1 VVFGEGIVV
10 GLGGKIDF
18 DELYVATWDKVAR
31 LMRTLLGIWYIDLPV
46 NTSGKIWPTLNTE
59 GHQPAMNV
67 VERLGEGPRL
77 FYIIDEELD
86 IRRNTCSH

>member
-31 LMRTLLGIWYIDLPV
+31 LMRTLLGI
-46 NTSGKIWPTLNTE
+46 
-59 GHQPAMNV
+59 
-67 VERLGEGPRL
+67 
-77 FYIIDEELD
+77 
-86 IRRNTCSH
+86 